1 MNFKS
6 VKCPKS
12 GKEKNRKSG
21 IRTFENSRTLDGILE
36 AFQKALIWLGGIRF
50 EIGALL
56 V

>member
-1 MNFKS
+1 MLVSHASESKAYIDYYCHFW
-6 VKCPKS
+6 
-12 GKEKNRKSG
+12 
-21 IRTFENSRTLDGILE
+21 TLDGILE